1 MQRLPANPK
10 SSKPRQGRRT
20 LVALLGWTMF
30 ALAFSV
36 PAYAASTLEVP
47 PLRPGLWEATTAS
60 ANRSQPQPAVT
71 RMCIDKQTQ
80 RRVLEQ
86 LAFAA
91 PRMCSRN
98 QYGMRGGRFMTD
110 SSCTLGASTIEGRT
124 ETTFLRDTAYRTEVV
139 GRVGPTGRVAETQTT
154 VIDGRHVGPCPAGM
168 KPGDLVLPNGLT
180 LNLVQLSAVLAR

>member
-1 MQRLPANPK
+1 MHRLPADLK

-20 LVALLGWTMF
+20 SVAMLGWTMF

-168 KPGDLVLPNGLT
+168 KPGDLILPNGLT